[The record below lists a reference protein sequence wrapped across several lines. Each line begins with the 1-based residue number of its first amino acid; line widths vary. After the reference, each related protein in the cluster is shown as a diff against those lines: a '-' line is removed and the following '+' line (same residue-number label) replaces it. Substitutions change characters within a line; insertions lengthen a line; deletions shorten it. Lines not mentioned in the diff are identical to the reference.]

1 MIVWKGKK
9 NSFLDF
15 SIYFKFCKL
24 ISYDIFG
31 INWHIMFC
39 LEVIKMVSLGK
50 YYVNAWDINEA
61 KSKGVGL
68 SQNKKCEKIPDLST
82 NKIVTD

>member
-1 MIVWKGKK
+1 MT
-9 NSFLDF
+9 
-15 SIYFKFCKL
+15 
-24 ISYDIFG
+24 
-31 INWHIMFC
+31 
-39 LEVIKMVSLGK
+39 SLALTDTSCFVLRSLRW

-68 SQNKKCEKIPDLST
+68 SRNKKCEKIPDLST

>member
-1 MIVWKGKK
+1 
-9 NSFLDF
+9 
-15 SIYFKFCKL
+15 
-24 ISYDIFG
+24 
-31 INWHIMFC
+31 
-39 LEVIKMVSLGK
+39 MVSLGK